1 LTAPDRIS
9 IIRRPSLTTE
19 RPMSLR
25 KIAFAFVVLVSLPA
39 GASAGPIEFQLTP
52 TGFWIEPGHPMLDA
66 ALVSTFEA
74 GTFTI
79 DRDTWSAGMTGPL
92 IDFDQSRLPTPRPE
106 DLNPDGASIWR
117 NKGNFRLDFT
127 LTDVET
133 GATRD
138 LSMWGRAHGEA
149 TFANGQWMY
158 GNVTYWFGNGPE
170 YAELG
175 GKDYAIWGQQRFTG
189 DRPVMS
195 VWVGEDP
202 PFPWVP
208 EPSTLVLTGI
218 SLASFGARFLRGRV
232 KVVGVSHTPA

>member
-1 LTAPDRIS
+1 
-9 IIRRPSLTTE
+9 
-19 RPMSLR
+19 MSLR
-25 KIAFAFVVLVSLPA
+25 KIVLAFVVVFSLPA
-39 GASAGPIEFQLTP
+39 GASAEPIAFQLTP

-66 ALVSTFEA
+66 ALRSTFEA

-92 IDFDQSRLPTPRPE
+92 VDFDPSRLPTPRPE
-106 DLNPDGASIWR
+106 DLNPEGASIWR

-127 LTDVET
+127 LTDAAT
-133 GATRD
+133 GDSAS
-138 LSMWGRAHGEA
+138 LSIWGRAHGEA
-149 TFANGQWMY
+149 TFTNGQWMY
-158 GNVTYWFGNGPE
+158 AGVTYWFGNGPE

-189 DRPVMS
+189 ERPVMS

-208 EPSTLVLTGI
+208 EPGTFALAALG
-218 SLASFGARFLRGRV
+218 LASFGVRRLRR
-232 KVVGVSHTPA
+232 S